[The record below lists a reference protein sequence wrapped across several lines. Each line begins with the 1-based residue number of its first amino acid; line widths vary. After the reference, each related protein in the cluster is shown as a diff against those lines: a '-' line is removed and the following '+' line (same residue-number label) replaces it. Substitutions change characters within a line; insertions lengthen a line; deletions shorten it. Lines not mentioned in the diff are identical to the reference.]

1 MVYYFF
7 LCCWA
12 LLGLTAFFYLIRQP
26 APYGKHIK
34 HSKYSVGARTG
45 WIVMESPAFYLM
57 IIFFLLYGD
66 FNNLIHVVLTFLYCL
81 HYFNRSFV
89 WPLRAQNNSK
99 KMPVNVM
106 ASAFSFNLINVFFQ
120 GTWIFVLVDYSNE
133 WILSFYFAIGIIIFF
148 IGMAVN
154 VIADEIMISLKK
166 KNNGQYSIPNGFL
179 YSKVSCPNYLGEF
192 LEWFGWALMTMNLA
206 GFVFFFWTLA
216 NLLPR
221 AISNHK
227 WLQANFEEYPK
238 ERKAVIPGI
247 I

>member
-1 MVYYFF
+1 
-7 LCCWA
+7 
-12 LLGLTAFFYLIRQP
+12 
-26 APYGKHIK
+26 
-34 HSKYSVGARTG
+34 
-45 WIVMESPAFYLM
+45 
-57 IIFFLLYGD
+57 
-66 FNNLIHVVLTFLYCL
+66 
-81 HYFNRSFV
+81 
-89 WPLRAQNNSK
+89 
-99 KMPVNVM
+99 M

-133 WILSFYFAIGIIIFF
+133 WILSFYFVIGIIIFF

-192 LEWFGWALMTMNLA
+192 IEWFGWALMTMNLA

-227 WLQANFEEYPK
+227 WLKTNFEEYPK